1 MNELYIQNTIVIRSN
16 ASNVWELLTQSQ
28 PTIKY
33 MFGCKAITN
42 WEIGS
47 PLLWQGS
54 YEGKDMVFVKGI
66 VKEYISEKLLIYST
80 IDPNNASIADI
91 PENYLDVHYI
101 IDKTDSGITLTIKQG
116 NYKTVA
122 QGEQRYN
129 ESIAG
134 GGWQSILEQIKTI
147 AENLNS

>member
-1 MNELYIQNTIVIRSN
+1 MNELFIQNSIEIHSN
-16 ASNVWELLTQSQ
+16 ASNVWEVLTQSQ
-28 PTIKY
+28 HTIKY